1 MSNRQALTAN
11 HLDNIARVNLS
22 KVEMLTSGITVTPS
36 VQQAFQEAVAN
47 EHPFLKKVAFQS
59 VVAMTGQK
67 IQIGVG
73 SIAGRTPA
81 GTTRTPNE
89 NINTT
94 DRDYLLHQTQY
105 DSFFPWSKLDN
116 WAHMPNFS
124 ELWRSQIT
132 KQISRDIVTIGFN
145 GLKSNSKTDKT
156 ENPLLQDVDRGWLQA
171 IREDAP
177 LKAMGWGKADTE
189 GAGLQPASIKV
200 GQSEDCPYKN
210 LDALVKDA
218 VDTLIEPQHQA
229 GLVVICHPSM
239 LNGDN
244 LKIINQDLSPE
255 QRAIARVVML
265 QSNIGG
271 LAVETVDMCPRNTLL
286 ITALEN
292 LSIYDQI
299 GSARRTIYEN
309 PHRQGIED
317 LSSINRGYVVEDYR
331 AVALIEHI
339 EFV

>member
-11 HLDNIARVNLS
+11 HLENIARINLS

-94 DRDYLLHQTQY
+94 DKDYLLHPVQY
-105 DSFFPWSKLDN
+105 DSFFPWSTLDN
-116 WAHMPNFS
+116 WAQSPKFAEH
-124 ELWRSQIT
+124 WRSQIT
-132 KQISRDIVTIGFN
+132 KQISNDIVTVGFN
-145 GLKSNSKTDKT
+145 GLKAEAKTDLSK
-156 ENPLLQDVDRGWLQA
+156 NPLLQDVDRGWLQA
-171 IREDAP
+171 IREEESSQA
-177 LKAMGWGKADTE
+177 LGTE
-189 GAGLQPASIKV
+189 AAKIKV
-200 GQSEDCPYKN
+200 GKEGTYKN
-210 LDALVKDA
+210 LDAVVKDA
-218 VDTLIEPQHQA
+218 VSTLIKPQHRA

-239 LNGDN
+239 LDGDN
-244 LKIINQDLSPE
+244 LKIINQDLNPE
-255 QRAIARVVML
+255 QRAIARVVMSQEKL
-265 QSNIGG
+265 GG
-271 LAVETVDMCPRNTLL
+271 LDVETVDMCPPNTIL
-286 ITALEN
+286 ITALKN

-309 PHRQGIED
+309 PHRQGLED
-317 LSSINRGYVVEDYR
+317 LSSLNRGYVVEDYR

-339 EFV
+339 QFV